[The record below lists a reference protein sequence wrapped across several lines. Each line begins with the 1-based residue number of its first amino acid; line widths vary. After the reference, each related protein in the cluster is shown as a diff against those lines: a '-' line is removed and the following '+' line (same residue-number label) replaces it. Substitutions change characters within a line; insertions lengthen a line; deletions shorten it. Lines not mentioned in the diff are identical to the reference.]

1 DGSYGITASGKEE
14 MVEAVMFERKIELAF
29 ENKRH
34 WDLRRRNMFVN
45 VLNNTPKI
53 NGTKRHGIS
62 IELDTAYICS
72 LDPGV
77 RDKKDSV
84 FAHFENLIMDTV
96 DLDEYY
102 DTFFNTTYNVEMD
115 PVEINFLQPQYNF
128 YYIPVSEMEKNI
140 NMQQTIYWTEVNP
153 FDPLAE

>member
-1 DGSYGITASGKEE
+1 VASNKDE
-14 MVEAVMFERKIELAF
+14 MLEAVMLERKIELSF

-34 WDLRRRNMFVN
+34 WDLRRRNMFIN
-45 VLNNTPKI
+45 DLNQTPKI

-62 IELDTAYICS
+62 VVLDTAYIHS

-77 RDKKDSV
+77 RSKKDSV
-84 FAHFENLIMDTV
+84 FTHFEKVIMDTL
-96 DLDEYY
+96 DLEEYY
-102 DTFFNTTYNVEMD
+102 DAFFNTTYNVELD
-115 PVEINFLQPQYNF
+115 EIEVNFLQPKYNF

-153 FDPLAE
+153 FDPLSE